1 MHSNLEEQE
10 NPRIKVSDIGV
21 RIFHWSLVLFYT
33 IAYISEDIELIH
45 VYAGYVVL
53 GLILFRVL
61 WGLIGT
67 KDARFKRDDALGRVD
82 LSYATKVSPRR
93 LR

>member
-10 NPRIKVSDIGV
+10 NPQIKVWDIGV

-53 GLILFRVL
+53 GLIFFSCAMGADRHQ
-61 WGLIGT
+61 IC
-67 KDARFKRDDALGRVD
+67 ALQQFHIWQENR
-82 LSYATKVSPRR
+82 PR
-93 LR
+93 LP